1 MIDTVKIY
9 TMINKTIYEKI
20 KNNSIVKTS
29 YHSATG
35 QVFYSIINDHLQGSY
50 DSSLSI
56 RVDSGS
62 KYGFVNNFFIEIE
75 GSYHKIILGYNS
87 HNGYYNL
94 YKICQELINITENA
108 YNIKLPT
115 IQHWFLQR
123 VDIAICFNLEN
134 QSNVINYL
142 NNLHSCDYP
151 RRNLRNY
158 GDYGG
163 TGIYFSGTSTT
174 LKIYNK
180 YEEFKKHDIKKFR
193 GTNFNL
199 INYLNEI
206 KGFIRFEIE
215 IKKKKLVSLY
225 NNKYIRIRNINY
237 NELKKVWCDE
247 FMKLLKLYDNDL
259 KKVRSREEV
268 QKRLYT
274 LYGNIKGRRLYNFY
288 LSVIIDGLDLVKNR
302 TSKNVYYK
310 NIRELKIASIDF
322 SQKINIDFEEN
333 FIDFNPFIWKEVV

>member
-9 TMINKTIYEKI
+9 TMIDKEIYEKI

-35 QVFYSIINDHLQGSY
+35 QVFYSIINDHLEGSY

-56 RVDSGS
+56 RVDSGA
-62 KYGFVNNFFIEIE
+62 KYCFVDNYFIEIE
-75 GSYHKIILGYNS
+75 GSYHKIIKGYNS

-94 YKICQELINITENA
+94 YSICKSLIDIVENA

-115 IQHWFLQR
+115 IKHWFLQR
-123 VDIAICFNLEN
+123 VDIAICFDLNTQN
-134 QSNVINYL
+134 NVIKYL
-142 NNLHSCDYP
+142 NNLHCCDYP

-180 YEEFKKHDIKKFR
+180 YEEFKKHDMKKFK
-193 GTNFNL
+193 GTDFNL

-206 KGFIRFEIE
+206 KGFIRFEVE
-215 IKKKKLVSLY
+215 IKKKKLVNLY
-225 NNKYIRIRNINY
+225 NKKYIRIRNINY

-259 KKVRSREEV
+259 KKVRNREEV
-268 QKRLYT
+268 EKRLYD

-288 LSVIIDGLDLVKNR
+288 LSIIIDGLDLVKNR

-322 SQKINIDFEEN
+322 SQKIDLDFEEK
-333 FIDFNPFIWKEVV
+333 FIDFNPFTWKEVV